1 MYRPVLASVVARS
14 GSVAQRRV
22 VQQQCCRL
30 QQHVHGSSHNSI
42 LNHSV
47 VTPIRRMV
55 HNPAHQR
62 GGKPPPVAKNT
73 ITAAILLSFCAGVY
87 YYSVNRM
94 AIVSYRYHQAAVGG
108 SEERLQAGVLTQWLL
123 HDGARL
129 VCVAGPHTG

>member
-1 MYRPVLASVVARS
+1 MYRPVLASVVARA

-30 QQHVHGSSHNSI
+30 QQHVHGSCHNSI

-62 GGKPPPVAKNT
+62 GGKPPVAKNT

-94 AIVSYRYHQAAVGG
+94 AIVSYRHHQAAVGG
-108 SEERLQAGVLTQWLL
+108 SGERLQAGVLTQWLL
-123 HDGARL
+123 HDGECV